1 MANSSYFVVIPAAG
15 KGKRF
20 SPTGDI
26 VKQHANILGKSILQR
41 AIEPFAVHQKIKR
54 VVVVLSPDDSEPQE
68 IKINT
73 QQQKLSFTYTGGATR
88 AETVINGI
96 RSLGAFAKPDDW
108 ILVHDAVRPLV
119 TTELIDRLISDV
131 TSDSEGGLLACRLV
145 DTIKTSDHC
154 NRVIATADR
163 SQLWAAQTPQMFRKD
178 PLERALSMLSDRNDI
193 TDESAAIE
201 RLGMKPLLV
210 ESDASNF
217 KITYAHDLDR
227 AKLILEQRDLMRGAG
242 K

>member
-1 MANSSYFVVIPAAG
+1 M
-15 KGKRF
+15 
-20 SPTGDI
+20 
-26 VKQHANILGKSILQR
+26 
-41 AIEPFAVHQKIKR
+41 
-54 VVVVLSPDDSEPQE
+54 
-68 IKINT
+68 
-73 QQQKLSFTYTGGATR
+73 
-88 AETVINGI
+88 
-96 RSLGAFAKPDDW
+96 GAFAKPDDW

-119 TTELIDRLISDV
+119 TIELIDRLISDV
-131 TSDSEGGLLACRLV
+131 TSESEGGLLACRLV
-145 DTIKTSDHC
+145 DTIKSSDHR
-154 NRVIATADR
+154 NRVVSTADR

-217 KITYAHDLDR
+217 KITYADDVDR
-227 AKLILEQRDLMRGAG
+227 AKLILEQRDLIRGAG